1 MLATK
6 NPLTTAARTGKRY
19 VNKSRSLRI
28 PSKQRSAIFEILQQ
42 HDESQKR
49 EPGTND
55 PNERLKHLRAN
66 LPLDLFLRYYFLG
79 RKSDFTA

>member
-6 NPLTTAARTGKRY
+6 NPLTTAARQGKRGQY
-19 VNKSRSLRI
+19 KTRSLRI

-55 PNERLKHLRAN
+55 PNEKLKHLRAN

-79 RKSDFTA
+79 KKKEFTP